1 MKEAHPENIRN
12 IALISHQGA
21 GKTTLTETMLHRMG
35 VITRM
40 GSIEE
45 GNTQS
50 DYHHDEITRKISIT
64 TTLLVGYH
72 NGIKLN
78 ILDTPGFT
86 DFQGDV
92 ISAVRAADCACL
104 LINATSGIEV
114 GTELVWG
121 IASEVKLPKF
131 FFVNHLDK
139 EHVNF
144 EKIFNELIE
153 EFSGAVLT
161 QFPVNPGS
169 DAFNQIVDLISM
181 KLITYNPDG
190 TEKSRTDIPAELKS
204 KADELHLK
212 LIERSAE
219 ADDALM
225 EKFFEEDTLSHEDML
240 AGLRKGLREG
250 TLNPVLCGSAKKQV
264 GTSLLLEFVNS
275 AVPSPADIPSF
286 KATLEGSEKT
296 VMLSCNPTGLLAA
309 LVFKTIS
316 EQHVGDLSFF
326 RVFSGTIAAASEA
339 RNSKRASSEKIGQI
353 FTVSS
358 KTRKSADEVSA
369 GDIGALVKLHNTH
382 SGDTLTATKDGVI
395 LPTIHYPDPVTRT
408 AMVPRHR
415 GEEEKISN
423 GLHILT
429 EEDPTIKFH
438 YDSEL
443 AQLIVEAQGE
453 LHLNSMIDK
462 LKDRFGVDVDQ
473 VEPHIPYREAIRGHA
488 EGQGKYKKQSG
499 GRGQFGDCWLKLESI
514 PRDHE
519 FEFVD
524 AIVGGVIPGKFIPA
538 IEKGVKS
545 AMVDGVIAGF
555 TVVGVRCT
563 VYDGSY
569 HTVDS
574 SENSFKIAASMGFK
588 KIFKEAKPVVLEPI
602 YNLELRVPEEFMGD
616 VMGDISSKRG
626 KISGMDREGRFQLI
640 KAKIPLA
647 ELHKYSS
654 TLRSL
659 TGGRGNHRQSFS
671 HYEETPGDIQQKL
684 MTAYEERRAKG
695 GAEEE

>member
-1 MKEAHPENIRN
+1 VKEAHPENIRN
-12 IALISHQGA
+12 IALIAHQGS
-21 GKTTLTETMLHRMG
+21 GKTTLAESMLHRMG

-50 DYHHDEITRKISIT
+50 DYHADEISRKISIT
-64 TTLLVGYH
+64 TTLLVGSH
-72 NGIKLN
+72 NGMKINL
-78 ILDTPGFT
+78 LDSPGFT

-121 IASEVKLPKF
+121 IAAEVKLPRF

-139 EHVNF
+139 EHVDF
-144 EKIFNELIE
+144 EKVVDELIE
-153 EFSGAVLT
+153 EFNGAVLT

-169 DAFNQIVDLISM
+169 DGFNQIVDLISL
-181 KLITYNPDG
+181 KLVTYNQDG
-190 TEKSRTDIPAELKS
+190 TEKSRSDIPADLKTKAGELRT
-204 KADELHLK
+204 K

-225 EKFFEEDTLSHEDML
+225 EKFFAEDGLSQEDML
-240 AGLRKGLREG
+240 AGLRKGLRDG
-250 TLNPVLCGSAKKQV
+250 ILNPVLCGAAKKQV
-264 GTSLLLEFVNS
+264 GTSLLLDFVTL
-275 AVPSPADIPSF
+275 AAPSPLDMPPV
-286 KATLEGSEKT
+286 KATLEGSDKA
-296 VMLSCNPTGLLAA
+296 VSLPCSSSGALAA

-326 RVFSGTIAAASEA
+326 RVLSGTISAGSDA
-339 RNSKRASSEKIGQI
+339 RNSRRGSTEKIGQI
-353 FTVSS
+353 FTVSA

-369 GDIGALVKLHNTH
+369 GDIGALVKLRDTH
-382 SGDTLTATKDGVI
+382 SGDTLTAVKDGVV

-408 AMVPRHR
+408 AMVPRNR
-415 GEEEKISN
+415 GDEEKISN

-429 EEDPTIKFH
+429 EEDPTIRFH
-438 YDSEL
+438 YDAEL

-473 VEPHIPYREAIRGHA
+473 VEPRIPYREAIRGQA
-488 EGQGKYKKQSG
+488 DGQGKYRKQTG

-538 IEKGVKS
+538 IEKGVKA
-545 AMVDGVIAGF
+545 AMIDGVIAGY

-563 VYDGSY
+563 VYDGSF

-574 SENSFKIAASMGFK
+574 SENSFKIAASLGFK

-602 YNLELRVPEEFMGD
+602 YDLEVRVPEEFMGD
-616 VMGDISSKRG
+616 VMGDVSSKRG
-626 KISGMDREGRFQLI
+626 KISGMDREGRFQVI
-640 KAKIPLA
+640 RAKIPLA

-659 TGGRGNHRQSFS
+659 TGGRGTHRQSFS

-684 MTAYEERRAKG
+684 TAAYEERRAKG
-695 GAEEE
+695 GAEED

>member
-1 MKEAHPENIRN
+1 
-12 IALISHQGA
+12 
-21 GKTTLTETMLHRMG
+21 MLHRMG

-64 TTLLVGYH
+64 TTLLVGQH
-72 NGIKLN
+72 NGNKLN

-121 IASEVKLPKF
+121 IAAEIKLPRF
-131 FFVNHLDK
+131 FYVNHLDK

-144 EKIFNELIE
+144 DKVVGRLLE
-153 EFSGAVLT
+153 EFSGAVVT

-181 KLITYNPDG
+181 KLVTFNTDG
-190 TEKSRTDIPAELKS
+190 TEKSRSDIPAELKS
-204 KADELHLK
+204 KSDELRLK

-219 ADDALM
+219 ADDALV
-225 EKFFEEDTLSHEDML
+225 EKFFEEDMLSQEDML
-240 AGLRKGLREG
+240 AGMKKGLLEG
-250 TLNPVLCGSAKKQV
+250 TLNPILCGAAKKQI
-264 GTSLLLEFVNS
+264 GTSLLLDFISIV
-275 AVPSPADIPSF
+275 APSPVDVPHAIATIEGTD
-286 KATLEGSEKT
+286 KAITLP
-296 VMLSCNPTGLLAA
+296 CNPNGVLAA

-316 EQHVGDLSFF
+316 EHHVGDLSFF
-326 RVFSGTIAAASEA
+326 RVFSGFIAAGSDAH
-339 RNSKRASSEKIGQI
+339 NSKRRSSEKIGQM

-358 KTRKSADEVSA
+358 KTRKAAEEVTA
-369 GDIGALVKLHNTH
+369 GDIGALVKLRDTH
-382 SGDTLTATKDGVI
+382 SGDTLTAQKDGVV
-395 LPTIHYPDPVTRT
+395 LPSIHYPDPVTRT

-415 GEEEKISN
+415 GEEEKIAH

-438 YDSEL
+438 YDGEL

-462 LKDRFGVDVDQ
+462 LKERFGVEVDQ

-499 GRGQFGDCWLKLESI
+499 GRGQFGDCWLKIESI
-514 PRDHE
+514 SRDHE

-538 IEKGVKS
+538 IEKGVRA

-563 VYDGSY
+563 VYDGSF

-588 KIFKEAKPVVLEPI
+588 KIFREAKPVVLEPI
-602 YNLELRVPEEFMGD
+602 YNLEVRVPEEFMGD

-626 KISGMDREGRFQLI
+626 KISGMDREGRFQVI

-654 TLRSL
+654 TLRSIS
-659 TGGRGNHRQSFS
+659 GGRGNHKQSFS
-671 HYEETPGDIQQKL
+671 HYEETPGDIQAKL
-684 MTAYEERRAKG
+684 MAAYEERRAKG
-695 GAEEE
+695 GAVEEE

>member
-1 MKEAHPENIRN
+1 
-12 IALISHQGA
+12 
-21 GKTTLTETMLHRMG
+21 MLHRMG

-50 DYHHDEITRKISIT
+50 DYHADEISRKISIS
-64 TTLLVGYH
+64 TTLLVGSH
-72 NGIKLN
+72 NGNKFN

-92 ISAVRAADCACL
+92 ISAVRAADAACL

-121 IASEVKLPKF
+121 YAAEVKLPRF
-131 FFVNHLDK
+131 FFINHLDK

-144 EKIFNELIE
+144 EKISNELIE

-169 DAFNQIVDLISM
+169 EGFNQVVDLITM
-181 KLITYNPDG
+181 KLVTFNPEG
-190 TEKSRTDIPAELKS
+190 TEKARSDIPANLKA
-204 KADELHLK
+204 KADELRTK
-212 LIERSAE
+212 LVERSAE

-225 EKFFEEDTLSHEDML
+225 EKFFENDGLSQEDML
-240 AGLRKGLREG
+240 TGLKKGLREG
-250 TLNPVLCGSAKKQV
+250 TLNPILCGAAKKQV
-264 GTSLLLEFVNS
+264 GVTLLLDFIVS
-275 AVPSPADIPSF
+275 VAPSPAEMPS
-286 KATLEGSEKT
+286 KPATLENSEKK
-296 VMLSCNPTGLLAA
+296 VSLSCDPQGVLAA

-326 RVFSGTIAAASEA
+326 RVFSGTIAAGSDA
-339 RNSKRASSEKIGQI
+339 RNSRRNSTEKIGQI

-369 GDIGALVKLHNTH
+369 GDIGALVKLRDTH
-382 SGDTLTATKDGVI
+382 SGDTLTAAKDGVI
-395 LPTIHYPDPVTRT
+395 LPEIHYPDPVTRT
-408 AMVPRHR
+408 AMVPRNR
-415 GEEEKISN
+415 GDEEKISN
-423 GLHILT
+423 ALHILT

-438 YDSEL
+438 YDAEL

-462 LKDRFGVDVDQ
+462 LKDRFGVEVDQ
-473 VEPHIPYREAIRGHA
+473 VEPRIPYREAIRGQA
-488 EGQGKYKKQSG
+488 EGQGKYKKQTG

-514 PRDHE
+514 PRDQE

-538 IEKGVKS
+538 VEKGVRA
-545 AMVDGVIAGF
+545 AMIDGVIAGYQ
-555 TVVGVRCT
+555 VVGVRCT

-602 YNLELRVPEEFMGD
+602 YDLEVRVPEEFMGD

-626 KISGMDREGRFQLI
+626 KISGMDREGRFQVI
-640 KAKIPLA
+640 RAKIPLA

-659 TGGRGNHRQSFS
+659 TGGRGTHRQNFS

>member
-1 MKEAHPENIRN
+1 MKEAHPETIRN

-21 GKTTLTETMLHRMG
+21 GKTTLSETMLHRMG

-50 DYHHDEITRKISIT
+50 DYHHDEISRKISIT
-64 TTLLVGYH
+64 TTLLIGQH
-72 NGIKLN
+72 NGVKINL
-78 ILDTPGFT
+78 LDTPGFT

-92 ISAVRAADCACL
+92 ISAVRAVDCACV

-114 GTELVWG
+114 GTELVLG
-121 IASEVKLPKF
+121 IANEIKLPRF
-131 FFVNHLDK
+131 FFINHLDK

-144 EKIFNELIE
+144 DKRIDELTE
-153 EFSGAVLT
+153 EFAGAVLT

-169 DAFNQIVDLISM
+169 EAFNQVVDLITM
-181 KLITYNPDG
+181 KLVTYNSDG
-190 TEKSRTDIPAELKS
+190 SEKSRTDIPADLKS
-204 KADELHLK
+204 KADTLRTK
-212 LIERSAE
+212 LVERSAE
-219 ADDALM
+219 ADDSLM
-225 EKFFEEDTLSHEDML
+225 EKFFEEETLSQEDML
-240 AGLRKGLREG
+240 GGLKKGLREG
-250 TLNPVLCGSAKKQV
+250 TLNPILCGAARKQI
-264 GTSLLLEFVNS
+264 GTTLLLDFITNV
-275 AVPSPADIPSF
+275 VPNPAEMPQV
-286 KATLEGSEKT
+286 KATLEGTDKT
-296 VMLSCNPTGLLAA
+296 VMLPCSGSGVLAA

-326 RVFSGTIAAASEA
+326 RVFSGSIAAGSDAH
-339 RNSKRASSEKIGQI
+339 NSTRGSSEKIGQI

-358 KTRKSADEVSA
+358 KTRKAADEVLA
-369 GDIGALVKLHNTH
+369 GDIGALVKLRDTH
-382 SGDTLTATKDGVI
+382 SSDTLTSAKDGVI
-395 LPTIHYPDPVTRT
+395 LSPIHYPDPVTRT
-408 AMVPRHR
+408 AMVPRNR
-415 GEEEKISN
+415 GDEEKISN

-429 EEDPTIKFH
+429 AEDPTIKFH
-438 YDSEL
+438 YDAEL

-462 LKDRFGVDVDQ
+462 LKERFGVDVDQ
-473 VEPHIPYREAIRGHA
+473 IEPRIPYREAIRGQA
-488 EGQGKYKKQSG
+488 EGQGKYKKQTG
-499 GRGQFGDCWLKLESI
+499 GRGQFGDCWLRLESI
-514 PRDHE
+514 SRDHE

-538 IEKGVKS
+538 IEKGVRA
-545 AMVDGVIAGF
+545 AMVDGVIAGY

-563 VYDGSY
+563 VYDGSF

-602 YNLELRVPEEFMGD
+602 YDLEVRVPEEFMGD

-640 KAKIPLA
+640 KAKIPLG

-671 HYEETPGDIQQKL
+671 HYEETPGDIQAKL
-684 MTAYEERRAKG
+684 MASYEERRAKG